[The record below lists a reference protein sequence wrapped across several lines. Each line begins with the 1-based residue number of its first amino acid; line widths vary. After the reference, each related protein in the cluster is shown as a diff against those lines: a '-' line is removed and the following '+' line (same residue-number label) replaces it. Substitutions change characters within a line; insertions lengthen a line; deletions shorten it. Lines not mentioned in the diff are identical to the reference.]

1 MRPIFLDR
9 DGVINREPSDFGSDY
24 VRSVEQFEVLPR
36 VAEALK
42 LLIENGY
49 DVYLISNQAGV
60 SKGFY
65 SEEILN
71 SITSALEDE
80 LHKYGVKLKDI
91 KYCLHQDS
99 DNCECRKPKTKMFEE
114 VMDNYSGIGRA
125 NLFYI
130 GDTKRDVESA
140 SNFGIS
146 SILVLSGKTKIDNVF
161 DVNAGADFVAKDLH
175 DAVKSIILK

>member
-9 DGVINREPSDFGSDY
+9 DGVINREPSAFGSDY
-24 VRSVEQFEVLPR
+24 VRSVEQFEILPC
-36 VAEALK
+36 VARALK

-49 DVYLISNQAGV
+49 DIYLISNQAGV

-71 SITSALEDE
+71 SITFAMEDE
-80 LHKYGVKLKDI
+80 LYKYGVKLKGI

-99 DNCECRKPKTKMFEE
+99 DGCECRKPKTKMFEE
-114 VMDNYSGIGRA
+114 VMDNYSGIERGG
-125 NLFYI
+125 LFYI
-130 GDTKRDVESA
+130 GDTRRDVESA
-140 SNFGIS
+140 RNFGMS
-146 SILVLSGKTKIDNVF
+146 SILVLSGKIKIDSIFN
-161 DVNAGADFVAKDLH
+161 VNAGADFVAKDLY